1 MKPTLAEKHPPRSN
15 KNEWFIASHF
25 YIWIGAGAIFYLSD
39 ELDRLFNLWLLVVP
53 LVGIPMLVAIGT
65 FLWGLTTDLWARR
78 WKRLLSVIAAPLIVV
93 GLLAA
98 ARQHQINPD
107 WFRFQLN
114 RSRYAELA
122 RELPGPSPKY
132 GQWNWGGTGGAA
144 TANSF
149 YTLVYDETDHPIDHM
164 KQRGHTGAD
173 LYARPYGHHFFL
185 ITELY
190 Q

>member
-1 MKPTLAEKHPPRSN
+1 M
-15 KNEWFIASHF
+15 I
-25 YIWIGAGAIFYLSD
+25 
-39 ELDRLFNLWLLVVP
+39 
-53 LVGIPMLVAIGT
+53 
-65 FLWGLTTDLWARR
+65 
-78 WKRLLSVIAAPLIVV
+78 VIE
-93 GLLAA
+93 LLAA

-114 RSRYAELA
+114 RSHYAGLA

-144 TANSF
+144 AANSF
-149 YTLVYDETDHPIDHM
+149 YTLVYDETGHPIDHM
-164 KQRGHTGAD
+164 KQRGHTGAE
-173 LYARPYGHHFFL
+173 LHARPYGHHFFL